1 MGRIDPHL
9 LAVARRSVNFGLLE
23 PIEPLLSLYGAGA
36 EASVYSDPNGALI
49 KCRQFGEVLAEQLLR
64 RSSTRVESSRQ
75 IDRIRALEDA
85 GVLTETTA
93 NALHEVRK
101 AGNDATHSHLF
112 NVRVTVD
119 ALGRCFQLGVLLHR
133 AVTGDRTVRTFVP
146 PRPPEPSTA
155 TTTEDLQ
162 QLAALDE
169 QYRASKA
176 ELAEALTVLDAAT
189 SSRDAEAQARRQ
201 AEQELE
207 RARTAQQETA
217 AQLAELQRQ
226 LAELQDARALV
237 APEPVTLAARAAF
250 IERARRPRPLSEVAA
265 RRVIDEQLRTAGWI
279 VQDYADANPLAGQ
292 GVAVREFRL
301 TSGFADYLLYVDA
314 KVVGVIEAKR
324 EGTSLVEVEGQ
335 TRRYAEGLPKDAQL
349 ASWRRDEPLTF
360 CYESTGAESRFTN
373 RLEPDPRSREVFSF
387 HRPRTLS
394 GWMER
399 AELEPE
405 VPTFVDRV
413 RALPELD
420 RAELRPNQVDAV
432 LGIEHSLGRRQPRA
446 LVQMATGAGKT
457 FTAVTA
463 TYRLIKHAGASRV
476 LFLVDRNN
484 LGEQAEGEFVNYT
497 TPDDGR
503 RFGELHNVQRL
514 AGRRVHDST
523 NVAISTI
530 QRLFRMLQGE
540 DLPDADTEVDA
551 EGAPEEPAAPVEV
564 VYNAEVP
571 PETFDLIIVD
581 ECHRSIYGKWRAV
594 LEYFDAPIVGLTAT
608 PTKQT
613 LGFFDQNIVSE
624 YSYERSVAD
633 GVNVPFSVY
642 RIRTRI
648 TEQGASIEAGTVVP
662 VRDRRTRAKRYE
674 ELDGDYSYSGAQL
687 GRAVIAEDQIRT
699 VLETFRDR
707 LFTEIF
713 PHRAAV
719 PKTLIFAKDDNHA
732 DVIVQQ
738 VREVFDKGQDFAA
751 KITYRSRSQGNDP
764 KRLLQEFRNSVSLR
778 VAVTV
783 DMIATGTDV
792 RAIECVF
799 FTREVRSA
807 VYFEQM
813 KGRGARIIGA
823 DEYAAVTPDANGG
836 RTKDHF
842 VIVDAVGVTDS
853 PLVDATPMERLSPS
867 VSLEA
872 LLRKTGTLT
881 IAHEEVSTLLARLD
895 ALERQLTPSQ
905 RDELTAVAAGSSLR
919 DVVRQL
925 GSAADPDAV
934 EAARTDGGDEA
945 VATLIRNAV
954 APLTVN
960 PELRDR
966 ILEIRREKD
975 LLFDEV
981 NADELLA
988 AHRVDHGRE
997 PMDRVKSFRQFL
1009 HEHADELA
1017 ALQVLQGSGPGR
1029 PTYAQLRE
1037 LAERVA
1043 RVPAIGPV
1051 DRLWR
1056 AYAEL
1061 DEVAEPSHRADVV
1074 DLVTILRHELAK
1086 DDGAASAQRID
1097 PFGSLVEAR
1106 LEAWLDAQRAR
1117 GVEYSEA
1124 ERWWVR
1130 RICDVVK
1137 SSLVVDLDDL
1147 DRTPFTERGG
1157 TFGFVRDFGND
1168 PERARTVLNEL
1179 NQELT
1184 A

>member
-1 MGRIDPHL
+1 MSRIDPRL
-9 LAVARRSVNFGLLE
+9 LAAARRSVNFGLLE
-23 PIEPLLSLYGAGA
+23 PIEPLLALYGAGA
-36 EASVYSDPNGALI
+36 ESSAYTDPNGALI
-49 KCRQFGEVLAEQLLR
+49 KCRQFGEVLVEQLLR

-75 IDRIRALEDA
+75 VDRVRALEDA
-85 GVLTETTA
+85 GVLTEVTA
-93 NALHEVRK
+93 TALHDVRK

-119 ALGRCFQLGVLLHR
+119 TLGRCFQLGMLLHR
-133 AVTGDRTVRTFVP
+133 AVSGDRTVRTFVP
-146 PRPPEPSTA
+146 PRPTEPPTDAS
-155 TTTEDLQ
+155 TEDQ
-162 QLAALDE
+162 AQLTVLDE

-189 SSRDAEAQARRQ
+189 SSRNAETQARQQ
-201 AEQELE
+201 AELALE
-207 RARTAQQETA
+207 RARAAQQETA
-217 AQLAELQRQ
+217 AALADLQRQ
-226 LAELQDARALV
+226 LAGLQGTRASG
-237 APEPVTLAARAAF
+237 AAESVTPAARAAF

-265 RRVIDEQLRTAGWI
+265 RRVIDVQLIAAGWL
-279 VQDYADANPLAGQ
+279 VRDYADANPLAGV
-292 GVAVREFRL
+292 GVAVREFPL
-301 TSGFADYLLYVDA
+301 STGFADYLLYVDA

-324 EGTSLVEVEGQ
+324 EGLALVEVEGQ
-335 TRRYAEGLPKDAQL
+335 NQRYAQGLPGQAQV
-349 ASWRRDEPLTF
+349 ATWRRDEPLPF
-360 CYESTGAESRFTN
+360 RYESTGAETRFTN
-373 RLEPDPRSREVFSF
+373 RLDPEARSREVFAF

-394 GWMER
+394 DWMAR
-399 AELEPE
+399 ADAEPE
-405 VPTFVDRV
+405 APTLLAGI
-413 RALPELD
+413 RALPDLD
-420 RAELRPNQVDAV
+420 REALRPSQIEAV
-432 LGIEHSLGRRQPRA
+432 QGIERSLGRQHPRA

-484 LGEQAEGEFVNYT
+484 LGEQAEGEFTNYT
-497 TPDDGR
+497 APDDGR
-503 RFGELHNVQRL
+503 RFGDLYNVQRL
-514 AGRRVHDST
+514 AGRQVHEST

-540 DLPDADTEVDA
+540 DVPDADTEVDA
-551 EGAPEEPAAPVEV
+551 DGVEIEPPAPVDV
-564 VYNAEVP
+564 VYNPAIP
-571 PETFDLIIVD
+571 PETFDLIVVD

-594 LEYFDAPIVGLTAT
+594 LEYFDAPVVGLTAT

-648 TEQGASIEAGTVVP
+648 TEQGDSIEAGTVVP
-662 VRDRRTRAKRYE
+662 VRDRKTRAKRYQELE
-674 ELDGDYSYSGAQL
+674 EDYSYTGTQI
-687 GRAVIAEDQIRT
+687 GRTVIAEDQIRT
-699 VLETFRDR
+699 VLRTFRDR
-707 LFTEIF
+707 MFTEIF
-713 PHRAAV
+713 PRRSAV

-732 DVIVQQ
+732 DVVVQQ
-738 VREVFDKGQDFAA
+738 IREVFGKGQDFAA

-799 FTREVRSA
+799 FLREVRSA

-813 KGRGARIIGA
+813 KGRGARIIGP
-823 DEYAAVTPDANGG
+823 DEYAAVTPDAVGG

-853 PLVDATPMERLSPS
+853 PLVDATPMDRLAPS
-867 VSLEA
+867 VSLA
-872 LLRKTGTLT
+872 TLLGKAGTLT
-881 IAHEEVSTLLARLD
+881 ITPDEVSTLAARLG
-895 ALERQLTPSQ
+895 ALEHQLTPEQ
-905 RDELTAVAAGSSLR
+905 REELAGVADGISLR
-919 DVVRQL
+919 NVVRGL

-934 EAARTDGGDEA
+934 LAARDAGGDDA
-945 VATLIRNAV
+945 VATLVREAV
-954 APLTVN
+954 APLTAS
-960 PELRDR
+960 PDLRAR

-975 LLFDEV
+975 ILFDEV

-988 AHRVDHGRE
+988 IERVDHGAAS
-997 PMDRVKSFRQFL
+997 MDRVASFRQFL
-1009 HEHADELA
+1009 REHADELA
-1017 ALQVLQGSGPGR
+1017 VLQVLHGSGSDR
-1029 PTYAQLRE
+1029 PSYAQLRE

-1043 RVPAIGPV
+1043 RVPTIGSV
-1051 DRLWR
+1051 DALWR

-1061 DEVAEPSHRADVV
+1061 GEVADPGHRARVT
-1074 DLVTILRHELAK
+1074 DLVTILRHELVK
-1086 DDGAASAQRID
+1086 DLGTPSNRID
-1097 PFGSLVEAR
+1097 PFSSVVEAR
-1106 LEAWLDAQRAR
+1106 LEAWLAGQRAA
-1117 GVEYSEA
+1117 GVEFTEQQQ
-1124 ERWWVR
+1124 WWVR

-1137 SSLVVDLDDL
+1137 SSVAVDIDDL

-1157 TFGFVRDFGND
+1157 TMGFARDFGA
-1168 PERARTVLNEL
+1168 EQARALLDEL
-1179 NQELT
+1179 NAELT

>member
-1 MGRIDPHL
+1 
-9 LAVARRSVNFGLLE
+9 
-23 PIEPLLSLYGAGA
+23 
-36 EASVYSDPNGALI
+36 
-49 KCRQFGEVLAEQLLR
+49 
-64 RSSTRVESSRQ
+64 
-75 IDRIRALEDA
+75 
-85 GVLTETTA
+85 
-93 NALHEVRK
+93 
-101 AGNDATHSHLF
+101 
-112 NVRVTVD
+112 
-119 ALGRCFQLGVLLHR
+119 
-133 AVTGDRTVRTFVP
+133 
-146 PRPPEPSTA
+146 
-155 TTTEDLQ
+155 
-162 QLAALDE
+162 
-169 QYRASKA
+169 
-176 ELAEALTVLDAAT
+176 
-189 SSRDAEAQARRQ
+189 
-201 AEQELE
+201 
-207 RARTAQQETA
+207 
-217 AQLAELQRQ
+217 
-226 LAELQDARALV
+226 
-237 APEPVTLAARAAF
+237 
-250 IERARRPRPLSEVAA
+250 VAA
-265 RRVIDEQLRTAGWI
+265 RRVIDGQLRAAGWL

-301 TSGFADYLLYVDA
+301 TAGFADYLLYVDA
-314 KVVGVIEAKR
+314 KIVGVVEAKR

-349 ASWRRDEPLTF
+349 ATWRRDEPLAF
-360 CYESTGAESRFTN
+360 CYESTGAETRFTN
-373 RLEPDPRSREVFSF
+373 RLEPDPRSCEVFSF
-387 HRPRTLS
+387 HRPRTLAD
-394 GWMER
+394 WMAR
-399 AELEPE
+399 ADAEPE
-405 VPTFVDRV
+405 APTLVDRI

-420 RAELRPNQVDAV
+420 HAALRPNQVDAV
-432 LGIEHSLGRRQPRA
+432 LGIERSLGRRYPRA

-463 TYRLIKHAGASRV
+463 TYRLIRHADASRV

-484 LGEQAEGEFVNYT
+484 LGEQAEGESTNYT
-497 TPDDGR
+497 APDDGR
-503 RFGELHNVQRL
+503 RFGDLHNVQRL

-540 DLPDADTEVDA
+540 DVPDADIEVDA
-551 EGAPEEPAAPVEV
+551 EGVPDDPPAPVEV
-564 VYNAEVP
+564 VYNAAIP
-571 PETFDLIIVD
+571 PETFDLIVVD
-581 ECHRSIYGKWRAV
+581 ECHRSIYGRWRAV

-624 YSYERSVAD
+624 YSYEKSVAD
-633 GVNVPFSVY
+633 GVNVPFSIY

-662 VRDRRTRAKRYE
+662 VRDRRTRARRYQ
-674 ELDGDYSYSGAQL
+674 ELEDDYSYAGAQL

-713 PHRAAV
+713 PHRCAV

-738 VREVFDKGQDFAA
+738 VREVFGKGQDFAA

-799 FTREVRSA
+799 FLREVCSA

-823 DEYAAVTPDANGG
+823 DEYAAVTPDTIGG

-867 VSLEA
+867 MSLET

-881 IAHEEVSTLLARLD
+881 ITPDEVSTLLARLN
-895 ALERQLTPSQ
+895 ALERQLTPPQ
-905 RDELTAVAAGSSLR
+905 RDELATVAGRPSLR
-919 DVVRQL
+919 DIVRQL
-925 GSAADPDAV
+925 GTAADPDAV
-934 EAARTDGGDEA
+934 LTARADGGEDA
-945 VATLIRNAV
+945 VAALVREAV
-954 APLTVN
+954 APLTGN
-960 PELRDR
+960 PDLRDR

-975 LLFDEV
+975 ILFDEV
-981 NADELLA
+981 NPDELLGA
-988 AHRVDHGRE
+988 ERVDHGRE
-997 PMDRVKSFRQFL
+997 PMDRVASFREYL
-1009 HEHADELA
+1009 REHADELA
-1017 ALQVLQGSGPGR
+1017 ALQVLHGSGSRR

-1043 RVPAIGPV
+1043 RVPAIGPL
-1051 DRLWR
+1051 DRLWH

-1061 DEVAEPSHRADVV
+1061 GEVTEPSHRASVV

-1086 DDGAASAQRID
+1086 DHGAAADRID
-1097 PFGSLVEAR
+1097 PFASVIEAR
-1106 LEAWLDAQRAR
+1106 LEAWLAAQQAR
-1117 GVEYSEA
+1117 GVEYSEP

-1137 SSLVVDLDDL
+1137 SSLIVELEDL

-1157 TFGFVRDFGND
+1157 TFGFVRDFGD
-1168 PERARTVLNEL
+1168 ADRARAVLDEL